1 MFSLFSPFLYPSP
14 SLHSLRDRSKRCF
27 ENWAGIS
34 MELATKNGNRSI
46 DRRDTPSRR
55 RGVIRLFSSFECI
68 ERKGN
73 TSPGCSKEAAP
84 RFTACSTPSRLPCN
98 FIFAASPPIS
108 SGFAPSLDTIEQ
120 NLQRRKF
127 RFSSEKLNFH
137 VRNILKLACH
147 FSFSFSFQ
155 CREIEIT

>member
-98 FIFAASPPIS
+98 FIFAFTPYFERFCSLARYDRTKFAKKKIS
-108 SGFAPSLDTIEQ
+108 IQLGEI
-120 NLQRRKF
+120 KF
-127 RFSSEKLNFH
+127 P
-137 VRNILKLACH
+137 
-147 FSFSFSFQ
+147 
-155 CREIEIT
+155 REEYT